1 MEKFNI
7 ELVITGGIQGT
18 SRKQIYYELDLYS
31 LVKTY
36 WYNKLVFFKKNNVS
50 FTAKLLYSNLDL
62 SSQVNYL

>member
-36 WYNKLVFFKKNNVS
+36 
-50 FTAKLLYSNLDL
+50 
-62 SSQVNYL
+62 